1 MLEQAAEDGMW
12 VGGRWLRHLGKIW
25 SREGMLLAQKLLHC
39 SVFFFQ
45 KGKPCVFRCAFS
57 DLVSLTL
64 VKEAEP
70 TKGSTLW
77 GEEFEEGRKTWRA
90 QVYC

>member
-1 MLEQAAEDGMW
+1 M
-12 VGGRWLRHLGKIW
+12 
-25 SREGMLLAQKLLHC
+25 
-39 SVFFFQ
+39 
-45 KGKPCVFRCAFS
+45 FRCAFS
-57 DLVSLTL
+57 DLISLTL

-70 TKGSTLW
+70 AEGSALC